1 MLDQM
6 FSFFQSGLFHIFN
19 WSAWDHL
26 LFVVVLTVPFAFDHW
41 KYLLGWIAALTLSHL
56 IALLLSYYSIM
67 EVSSLSLAFINPLI
81 VLITGLYNVFK
92 ERKGKRTDFFGVL
105 FVISLI
111 LGGLHGFISTETFS
125 SQLDSNSSVVVGL
138 LSYNFGLFVGLLA
151 LCLITL
157 LLGMFIQFIL
167 RFSRRDW
174 VLFMSALVIGLV
186 IPMLVKNYP
195 L

>member
-19 WSAWDHL
+19 WSAWDHF

-41 KYLLGWIAALTLSHL
+41 KYLLGWIAAFSLTHLITLS
-56 IALLLSYYSIM
+56 LSFYSIM
-67 EVSSLSLAFINPLI
+67 EVTLSLVFINPLI
-81 VLITGLYNVFK
+81 VLFIGLYNVFK

-105 FVISLI
+105 FFISLI

-125 SQLDSNSSVVVGL
+125 SQLNADSTAIVGL

-151 LCLITL
+151 LSLLTL

-174 VLFMSALVIGLV
+174 VLFVSALVIGLV
-186 IPMLVKNYP
+186 IPILVKNFP
-195 L
+195 Q